1 MKRGSGAVLR
11 GQYRVWLSMGIYFM
25 LMGLALAGYSFYQEQ
40 QYRQSLGTMYS
51 YVKNKQSYIEP
62 WLPAI
67 GLIMIVAF
75 LFFVGAFIC
84 HRKMVKALDEE
95 REAYDKIRG
104 LAGGHLTAGDF
115 LSHRDTLRQSD
126 FTGVYV
132 LHNLTKDM
140 YYVGQSIKVIDRVGQ
155 HLTGHGN
162 GDVYADFKYG
172 DEFEVSTL
180 SLVGSGYASL
190 NDLERETIA
199 AYDAYDHGYNRTAGN
214 AR

>member
-1 MKRGSGAVLR
+1 
-11 GQYRVWLSMGIYFM
+11 MGIYFVV
-25 LMGLALAGYSFYQEQ
+25 MGLGIAAFGIYMNYKEAAASKSPYVRSTVTVNNFEIARPYIYLVGGFAL
-40 QYRQSLGTMYS
+40 
-51 YVKNKQSYIEP
+51 
-62 WLPAI
+62 
-67 GLIMIVAF
+67 
-75 LFFVGAFIC
+75 LFFVAAFIC

-95 REAYDKIRG
+95 QEAYDKIGG
-104 LAGGHLTAGDF
+104 LAGGHLSAGDF

-199 AYDAYDHGYNRTAGN
+199 AYDAYDHGYNRTTGN